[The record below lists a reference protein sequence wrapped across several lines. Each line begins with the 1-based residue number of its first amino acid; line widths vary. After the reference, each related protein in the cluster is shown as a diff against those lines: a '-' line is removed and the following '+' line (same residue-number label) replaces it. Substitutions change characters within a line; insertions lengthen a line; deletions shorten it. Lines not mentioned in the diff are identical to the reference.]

1 MYTHTAK
8 SQENKSRNVASQP
21 SSKVDGGHATF
32 QLEDNRPEAVQLK
45 KLQMM
50 ADNTLKAAKAA
61 RLQAMANSGPYSV
74 AQRMRIKGSSGG
86 PVQMQDAPEED
97 ELQMKAGQAIIQRQG
112 PGKKTC
118 SKGNSSRSDQR
129 KTRLECRTN

>member
-21 SSKVDGGHATF
+21 SSNVDGGHATF

-50 ADNTLKAAKAA
+50 ADNSPQAANAA
-61 RLQAMANSGPYSV
+61 RLQAMA
-74 AQRMRIKGSSGG
+74 R
-86 PVQMQDAPEED
+86 
-97 ELQMKAGQAIIQRQG
+97 
-112 PGKKTC
+112 
-118 SKGNSSRSDQR
+118 SRP
-129 KTRLECRTN
+129 

>member
-8 SQENKSRNVASQP
+8 SQENKSRNVA
-21 SSKVDGGHATF
+21 SKVDGGHATF

-50 ADNTLKAAKAA
+50 ADNSLQAAKAA